1 MPEAKLIS
9 MTPKPMEVLKT
20 AAGMCYQKEA
30 TDKVIEHIIDAGHL
44 SVLEHCYATFKVK
57 CSIVVLMQ
65 LTRHRHLSFTCQ
77 SSRVTALDSYYSPD
91 EKLSMPI
98 YFEMN
103 ELYKEALQKGLSH
116 EDAAYMIPKG
126 AEYNLVVTGNFRAW
140 FEYLPKRLCKRAS
153 KEHQKLARLIAD
165 QLYLKCPEV
174 FGKMKLNCD
183 HCKERGCNFASH
195 QTDSK

>member
-9 MTPKPMEVLKT
+9 MTQDPMTVLKT
-20 AAGMCYQKEA
+20 AAGMCYQKAA
-30 TDKVIEHIIDAGHL
+30 TDKVISHIIDAGHL

-77 SSRVTALDSYYSPD
+77 SSRVTELKDTYEGDP
-91 EKLSMPI
+91 
-98 YFEMN
+98 
-103 ELYKEALQKGLSH
+103 ELYYYLEAAMRWYRGAINDGLTN
-116 EDAAYMIPKG
+116 EEAAYLLPKG

-153 KEHQKLARLIAD
+153 LEHQALAQLIYD

-174 FGKMKLNCD
+174 FGKVHLNCSN
-183 HCKERGCNFASH
+183 CNEKGCSFGKAR
-195 QTDSK
+195 

>member
-1 MPEAKLIS
+1 MPEARLIS
-9 MTPKPMEVLKT
+9 MTQNPMEVLKT
-20 AAGMCYQKEA
+20 AAGMCYQKDA
-30 TDKVIEHIIDAGHL
+30 TDAVIKHIIDAGHL

-57 CSIVVLMQ
+57 CSIVTLMQ

-77 SSRVTALDSYYSPD
+77 SSRVTELKSWYVPANDMDDYL
-91 EKLSMPI
+91 EESM
-98 YFEMN
+98 M
-103 ELYKEALQKGLSH
+103 LYKQCIRDGYSRE
-116 EDAAYMIPKG
+116 EAAYMLPKG

-153 KEHQKLARLIAD
+153 KEHQELAHLIAD
-165 QLYLKCPEV
+165 QLYLKCPQV

>member
-9 MTPKPMEVLKT
+9 MTQDPLEVLKT

-44 SVLEHCYATFKVK
+44 SVLEHCYATFQVK

-77 SSRVTALDSYYSPD
+77 STRVTKLKSFYVPD
-91 EKLSMPI
+91 NDMDDYLESAM
-98 YFEMN
+98 M
-103 ELYKEALQKGLSH
+103 LYKQCIRDGFTCE
-116 EDAAYMIPKG
+116 EAAYTLPKG

-140 FEYLPKRLCKRAS
+140 FEYLPKRLCMRAS
-153 KEHQKLARLIAD
+153 REHQELAHLISD

-174 FGKMKLNCD
+174 FGRMKLNCD
-183 HCKERGCNFASH
+183 NCKEKGCSFA
-195 QTDSK
+195 TEK

>member
-9 MTPKPMEVLKT
+9 MTPEPMEVLKT

-30 TDKVIEHIIDAGHL
+30 TDKVIDHIIKAGHL
-44 SVLEHCYATFKVK
+44 SVLEHCYATFKIK

-77 SSRVTALDSYYSPD
+77 SSRGTELDSYYSPD
-91 EKLSMPI
+91 HDLEDEITLSMI
-98 YFEMN
+98 H
-103 ELYKEALQKGLSH
+103 YKQCIRNGYSRE
-116 EDAAYMIPKG
+116 EAAYMLPKG

-140 FEYLPKRLCKRAS
+140 FEYLPKRLCMRAS
-153 KEHQKLARLIAD
+153 KEHRELAHLIAD

-174 FGKMKLNCD
+174 FGEVELNCE
-183 HCKERGCNFASH
+183 HCKEKGCSFASSK
-195 QTDSK
+195 TDSK